1 LSKPDPEHRNIIGG
15 PWRCA
20 NATTIVIRITTS
32 KAVLFQR
39 PEMAVHETLLT
50 DWLFYR
56 QTTGVLKKKS

>member
-1 LSKPDPEHRNIIGG
+1 LSKPDPKHRNIIGG

-20 NATTIVIRITTS
+20 IATTIVIRITAS

-39 PEMAVHETLLT
+39 PETAVHETLLT
-50 DWLFYR
+50 DRQIYR